1 MCTMSITRQSAHA
14 GLLLFALSASELSAQ
29 NPTAVPSRPTT
40 APAAGAV
47 PSAVPA
53 PMPIPLPAAQLELLQ
68 RSPPRVQGFVLTPTP
83 NAARAKLTVH
93 FAQPEQLP
101 RQVPLQLGDRRLVLQ
116 AAPDGH
122 TAEIDFDAEAFVRE
136 QERRANLAKR
146 GALAPIFHG
155 RDFAGV
161 QQLQFIDPQRLRTA
175 LRQVQPILIPIGI
188 LNGTSVTA
196 DPSREL
202 MITDISVVE
211 DPARTFDVC
220 TGQGTPMGAWTFGKL
235 MTDMANGLID
245 PRTMVEEWLKLWT
258 VDQTVNT
265 FTVPQRGGAMQ
276 SLLLNAWPRSGGL
289 LDLAAAPMR
298 LLAIVNRVDLR
309 GNIVYGGGAG
319 EGRFVFGVMDPQ
331 NCNNQPSFVIILEY
345 GVPINGCPAVHN
357 WAQQWHNLG
366 TIAFGPAFNNA
377 LQAIT
382 DQFAGPN
389 VAPTKPNGSA
399 LNQLRSNEVAL
410 GFPWELR
417 EFNLNATTHRFDEVT
432 VKQTPELSFNQGS
445 TLQSFINTN
454 QAQILANN
462 YTVPLTFAAQPFL
475 GASAPN
481 GPPTVAWNSAPPPA
495 SNAARHNF
503 SLGTCNA
510 CHGGETNTGFFHV
523 FPRAS
528 GTPASLSAF
537 LIGNGTLASPNTVT
551 VFDPFVQNVS
561 WTFGDLLRRQTDLD
575 TLLGSTCSSG
585 GIFDALSFSPLRM
598 VH

>member
-1 MCTMSITRQSAHA
+1 MCIRSRQLAFA
-14 GLLLFALSASELSAQ
+14 GLLLFALSASDLSAQ
-29 NPTAVPSRPTT
+29 NPTAVPSRPST

-47 PSAVPA
+47 PSALPSPA
-53 PMPIPLPAAQLELLQ
+53 QLQLPAAQLEVLQ
-68 RSPPRVQGFVLTPTP
+68 RSPPRVESFALTPMP
-83 NAARAKLTVH
+83 NTGRARLTVH
-93 FAQPEQLP
+93 FAQPEQLA
-101 RQVPLQLGDRRLVLQ
+101 RQIPLQLGERRFVLQ
-116 AAPDGH
+116 PTRDGH
-122 TAEIDFDAEAFVRE
+122 TTEIDFDAEAFARE

-161 QQLQFIDPQRLRTA
+161 QQLQFIDPQRLRAA
-175 LRQVQPILIPIGI
+175 LRQAQPIVIPIGVV
-188 LNGTSVTA
+188 NGTSVTA

-202 MITDISVVE
+202 MITDVSVVE

-220 TGQGTPMGAWTFGKL
+220 TGQGTKMGAWTFGKL
-235 MTDMANGLID
+235 MTDMANGLVD
-245 PRTMVEEWLKLWT
+245 PAKMVEEWLKLWT
-258 VDQTVNT
+258 ADQTVGI
-265 FTVPQRGGAMQ
+265 FTAPQRAATMQ
-276 SLLLNAWPRSGGL
+276 NLLLNAWPRDLNNL

-298 LLAIVNRVDLR
+298 LLAIVNRIDLR

-319 EGRFVFGVMDPQ
+319 EGRFVFGVMDPH
-331 NCNNQPSFVIILEY
+331 NCNSQPSFVIILEY
-345 GVPINGCPAVHN
+345 GVPISGCPAVHN

-366 TIAFGPAFNNA
+366 AIAFGPAFNSA

-382 DQFAGPN
+382 DQFAGAN

-399 LNQLRSNEVAL
+399 LNQLRTNEVAL

-417 EFNLNATTHRFDEVT
+417 EFNLNGATHLFDEVT
-432 VKQTPELSFNQGS
+432 VKQTPDLGFLN
-445 TLQSFINTN
+445 TAPLQSFINTN

-462 YTVPLTFAAQPFL
+462 YTVPPTFL

-495 SNAARHNF
+495 SNPARHIF

-510 CHGGETNTGFFHV
+510 CHGRETNTGFFHV

-528 GTPASLSAF
+528 GTPASLSPF

-551 VFDPFVQNVS
+551 VFDPFVSNVS
-561 WTFGDLLRRQTDLD
+561 WTFGDLLRRQADLD
-575 TLLGSTCSSG
+575 TLLGSTCFSG

-598 VH
+598 TH